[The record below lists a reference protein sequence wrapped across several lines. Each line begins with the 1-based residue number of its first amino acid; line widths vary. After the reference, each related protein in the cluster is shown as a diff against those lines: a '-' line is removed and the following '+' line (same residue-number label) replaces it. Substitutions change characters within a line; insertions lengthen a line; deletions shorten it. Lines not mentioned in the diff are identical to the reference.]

1 MKATQLWLCGVWLSL
16 LSYPAL
22 AGGPRNVILF
32 IGDGM
37 GFEHV
42 KAAGMYLHGQP
53 GTLFFE
59 TLPYQAEMI
68 TLAAGG
74 GITDSA
80 AAATAMATGTKVRNG
95 VISMAIPGPGGE
107 LLTALEIAEARS
119 KRTGLV
125 TTTNITDATPA
136 AFAAHEPS
144 RRYYSAIA
152 AEYLQQTR
160 PDVLFGGGGNGLS
173 PQDADEAGYAV
184 ITTADELAALDTET
198 ETMVSGQFGSGPMP
212 FELDGLGELPHLSQM
227 TAAALDILD
236 GDPDGLFLMVEG
248 GRIDHA
254 SHSNNIE
261 RAVLETIEFDRA
273 VQAAADWAAGRD
285 DTLIIVTADHEC
297 GGLTVLENN
306 GAGQMPTVSWSTHGH
321 TAANVPVYAWGPR
334 AELIVGVID
343 NTDLFDVMVP
353 DPPPPGD
360 ADLDGAVGLTDLN
373 ILADNYGR
381 DDAGWMEGDF
391 NTDGHVGIADLA
403 TIADNYGQGVGQT
416 SATTAPEP
424 TTATLLMSIASVL
437 LAFRRRPAPRS
448 PMPAMTAPPSSADTA
463 TRMPWPRE
471 PTSPRPSP

>member
-1 MKATQLWLCGVWLSL
+1 MQAVRTWLCWALLCLSA
-16 LSYPAL
+16 PA
-22 AGGPRNVILF
+22 AGAAGPRNVILF

-59 TLPYQAEMI
+59 TRPHQAERI

-80 AAATAMATGTKVRNG
+80 AASTAMATGTKVRNG

-107 LLTALEIAEARS
+107 LLTVLEIAKARS

-125 TTTNITDATPA
+125 TTTNVTDATPA

-144 RRYYSAIA
+144 RWYHSAIA
-152 AEYLQQTR
+152 ADYLQQTR
-160 PDVLFGGGGNGLS
+160 PDVLFGGGGSGLS
-173 PQDADEAGYAV
+173 SQDADEAGYTV
-184 ITTADELAALDTET
+184 ITSADELAALDTGT
-198 ETMVSGQFGSGPMP
+198 ETTVSGQFGSGSMP

-254 SHSNNIE
+254 SHSSDID

-321 TAANVPVYAWGPR
+321 TAANVPVYAVGPR

-360 ADLDGAVGLTDLN
+360 ANIDGA
-373 ILADNYGR
+373 
-381 DDAGWMEGDF
+381 
-391 NTDGHVGIADLA
+391 VGIADLA
-403 TIADNYGQGVGQT
+403 ALADNYGQI
-416 SATTAPEP
+416 STAPTVVPEP
-424 TTATLLMSIASVL
+424 AGLVL
-437 LAFRRRPAPRS
+437 LALTALVPLWRRTGAAGRR
-448 PMPAMTAPPSSADTA
+448 
-463 TRMPWPRE
+463 
-471 PTSPRPSP
+471 